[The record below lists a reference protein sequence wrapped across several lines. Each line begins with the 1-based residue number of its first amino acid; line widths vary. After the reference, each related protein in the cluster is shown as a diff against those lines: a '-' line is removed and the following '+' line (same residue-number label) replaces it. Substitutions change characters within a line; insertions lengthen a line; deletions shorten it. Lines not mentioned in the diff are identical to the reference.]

1 MENLN
6 ALPTDSQQVAELG
19 FDPGCLVPEPMSLLG
34 DLSQT

>member
-6 ALPTDSQQVAELG
+6 ALPMVSQVAELR
-19 FDPGCLVPEPMSLLG
+19 FDPSDLAPDPMSLLG